1 MCSAVIDPLVS
12 HGRHYGRTV
21 HAFCNIS
28 VLISN
33 GLQRLVEMGEGR
45 SIEDYPAQYVLV
57 LPYTID

>member
-1 MCSAVIDPLVS
+1 MVDALVS

-33 GLQRLVEMGEGR
+33 GLQRVVEMGEGR
-45 SIEDYPAQYVLV
+45 SVEEYSAQYV
-57 LPYTID
+57 II